1 MKKNNL
7 FNLKKKTAFVFGGNG
22 LLGKEISK
30 ILNIHGAKVVV
41 LDLNFDKK
49 IKKDAIFFEK
59 FNVSKLNLIDSQ
71 IKKITNKRI
80 LNAKFYDKEFKK
92 VKELKIPKREKNNRN
107 VFHLYVIFAKKRN
120 QLLKYCLEKGIEC
133 KIHYPKELYLQKG
146 LKFLNYKRGDFPVTD
161 WQCKNIISFPVD
173 QYLSKKQLSYVTKT
187 VINFYNK

>member
-1 MKKNNL
+1 MIKRDEFIITGYNSRLDTSQAAEGICLIKDVKRLKN
-7 FNLKKKTAFVFGGNG
+7 
-22 LLGKEISK
+22 
-30 ILNIHGAKVVV
+30 
-41 LDLNFDKK
+41 
-49 IKKDAIFFEK
+49 
-59 FNVSKLNLIDSQ
+59 Q
-71 IKKITNKRI
+71 RI